1 MNVILFK
8 PDKAKPVTEV
18 RVQHYLGWLQ
28 RSGSFTTRSGKG
40 RADAP
45 AFLPR
50 EALSTIMQG
59 PLIHPGWVRTAGF
72 RRRQKLPSKMTPHA
86 TIYLYPV

>member
-1 MNVILFK
+1 MNVILLK
-8 PDKAKPVTEV
+8 RDKVKTVTEV
-18 RVQHYLGWLQ
+18 KVHHSYRGWLR
-28 RSGSFTTRSGKG
+28 RSGAFDSGMKDT
-40 RADAP
+40 AS

-86 TIYLYPV
+86 TVYLYAI